1 MTTLTTTTSETM
13 TDSSITMMT
22 DLGDHLSSAVVELPA
37 VESVEAPGDL
47 ASHGERATTLA
58 TQVSEKDT
66 TKATEKITSQ
76 LIQATEKVTLA
87 IQASEKALD
96 TEWHRKLTF
105 LSRFSRNLQDL
116 EESVSICEHFCLL
129 SVSQ

>member
-1 MTTLTTTTSETM
+1 
-13 TDSSITMMT
+13 MMA
-22 DLGDHLSSAVVELPA
+22 DLGDHLSSVVAELPVA
-37 VESVEAPGDL
+37 ESAEGPGDL

-58 TQVSEKDT
+58 TQVSGKDT

-87 IQASEKALD
+87 IQASEKAMD

-116 EESVSICEHFCLL
+116 EESVSICKHVCLL
-129 SVSQ
+129 SASQ